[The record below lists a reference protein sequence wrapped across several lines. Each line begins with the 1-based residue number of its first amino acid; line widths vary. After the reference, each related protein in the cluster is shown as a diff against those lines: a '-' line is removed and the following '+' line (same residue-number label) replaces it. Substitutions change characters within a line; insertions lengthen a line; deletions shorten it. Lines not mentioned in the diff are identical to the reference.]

1 MGHLTPNIRELI
13 SNAGHEWLGNPPTD
27 PGWLIRPN
35 KEITV
40 KQKSLL
46 ASALTVL
53 ALTAVPAAQAVAA
66 DARVLSPTPIP
77 TDTALPTD
85 SASPTDSMSPEPSGA
100 MTEPFG
106 PGCAS
111 LPASGEGSLSEMA
124 SQPVAT
130 AAASNPALSTLAQAI
145 EQAGLTETLN
155 SAKDITVFAPT
166 NDAFAKIPK
175 EALDKLLADKAE
187 LTKVLT
193 YHVVE
198 GKKAPEDLSSG
209 DLTTMQGGTL
219 NVTGSGEDFTVN
231 DAKVVCG
238 NIQTSNAVVYLVDT
252 VLMPK

>member
-1 MGHLTPNIRELI
+1 M
-13 SNAGHEWLGNPPTD
+13 
-27 PGWLIRPN
+27 
-35 KEITV
+35 

-53 ALTAVPAAQAVAA
+53 ALTAVPAAQAAA
-66 DARVLSPTPIP
+66 VPAHILSPTP
-77 TDTALPTD
+77 LPTD
-85 SASPTDSMSPEPSGA
+85 SASPTDSMAPGESPAPTDGMSPEPTGV

-130 AAASNPALSTLAQAI
+130 AAASNPTLSTLAQAI

-166 NDAFAKIPK
+166 NEAFAKIPK
-175 EALDKLLADKAE
+175 DRLDKLLADKAE

-198 GKKAPEDLSSG
+198 GKKTPEDLASG
-209 DLTTMQGGTL
+209 ELTTMQGGALT
-219 NVTGSGEDFTVN
+219 VKGSGEDFTVN
-231 DAKVVCG
+231 DAKVLCG
-238 NIQTSNAVVYLVDT
+238 NIQTSNATVYLVDK

>member
-1 MGHLTPNIRELI
+1 M
-13 SNAGHEWLGNPPTD
+13 
-27 PGWLIRPN
+27 
-35 KEITV
+35 

-53 ALTAVPAAQAVAA
+53 ALTAAPAAQAVAA
-66 DARVLSPTPIP
+66 HGWITSPTPVP
-77 TDTALPTD
+77 TDTTMPTEG
-85 SASPTDSMSPEPSGA
+85 ASPEPSGA

-130 AAASNPALSTLAQAI
+130 AAASNPSLSTLAQAI

-166 NDAFAKIPK
+166 NEAFAKIPK
-175 EALDKLLADKAE
+175 EKLDKLLSDKAE

-193 YHVVE
+193 HHVVE
-198 GKKAPEDLSSG
+198 GKKTPEDLTQG
-209 DLTTMQGGTL
+209 TLTTMQGGTL
-219 NVTGSGEDFTVN
+219 TVKGSGEDFTVD
-231 DAKVVCG
+231 DAKVLCG

>member
-1 MGHLTPNIRELI
+1 MAREP
-13 SNAGHEWLGNPPTD
+13 ADG

-66 DARVLSPTPIP
+66 DARVFSPTPIP
-77 TDTALPTD
+77 SDTAL
-85 SASPTDSMSPEPSGA
+85 PTDSMSPEPSGA

-130 AAASNPALSTLAQAI
+130 AVASNPALSTLAQAV

-175 EALDKLLADKAE
+175 DKLDKLLADKAQ

-198 GKKAPEDLSSG
+198 GKKGPEDL
-209 DLTTMQGGTL
+209 T
-219 NVTGSGEDFTVN
+219 SGETDH
-231 DAKVVCG
+231 DAG
-238 NIQTSNAVVYLVDT
+238 RNADRRGLR
-252 VLMPK
+252 

>member
-1 MGHLTPNIRELI
+1 
-13 SNAGHEWLGNPPTD
+13 
-27 PGWLIRPN
+27 
-35 KEITV
+35 V

-53 ALTAVPAAQAVAA
+53 ALTAAPAAQAVATPGWIT
-66 DARVLSPTPIP
+66 SPVPVP
-77 TDTALPTD
+77 TDSALPTD
-85 SASPTDSMSPEPSGA
+85 SASPTDSMSPEPSGT

-111 LPASGEGSLSEMA
+111 LPASGAGSLSEMA

-145 EQAGLTETLN
+145 EKAGLTETLN

-166 NDAFAKIPK
+166 NEAFAAIPK
-175 EALDKLLADKAE
+175 DKLDKLLADKAE

-198 GKKAPEDLSSG
+198 GKKTPEDLTSG
-209 DLTTMQGGTL
+209 PLTTMQGGTL
-219 NVTGSGEDFTVN
+219 TVTGSGEDFTVD
-231 DAKVVCG
+231 DAKVLCG
-238 NIQTSNAVVYLVDT
+238 NIQTSNAVVYLIDK

>member
-1 MGHLTPNIRELI
+1 M
-13 SNAGHEWLGNPPTD
+13 
-27 PGWLIRPN
+27 
-35 KEITV
+35 

-53 ALTAVPAAQAVAA
+53 ALTAVPATQAVAA
-66 DARVLSPTPIP
+66 PVRIVSPTPLP
-77 TDTALPTD
+77 SDSASPTD
-85 SASPTDSMSPEPSGA
+85 SMMPSESAVPTDSMSPEPSGA
-100 MTEPFG
+100 TTEPFG
-106 PGCAS
+106 AGCAS
-111 LPASGEGSLSEMA
+111 LPASGEGSVSEMA

-166 NDAFAKIPK
+166 NEAFAKIPK
-175 EALDKLLADKAE
+175 DQLDKLLADKAQ

-198 GKKAPEDLSSG
+198 GKKTPEDLTSG
-209 DLTTMQGGTL
+209 GALTTMQGGTL

-231 DAKVVCG
+231 DAKVLCG
-238 NIQTSNAVVYLVDT
+238 NIQTSNAVVYLIDK
-252 VLMPK
+252 VLLPK